1 MALIVGNLLTDT
13 AANSFISLSD
23 ADAYLADEG
32 AGADLSTP
40 LGRWFVLDVGE
51 KESSLVRAS
60 RWLAAS
66 YRFIPLDAASLVR
79 VGHVAAR
86 LAVESTGTS
95 LFTGVNVTGQKKR
108 VKAGSVEV
116 EYADGSMN
124 AHAAGLYWPWL
135 DGMLYG
141 LVRTSL
147 SYGAIVV

>member
-116 EYADGSMN
+116 EYQDGSMT

-135 DGMLYG
+135 DDMLYG
-141 LVRTSL
+141 LIRTSL